1 MIDFRYH
8 LVSIVA
14 VFLALAVGIV
24 LGSTELRGAAISA
37 LDQTSNALSSKLNAA
52 DNENS
57 ALQQQVNG
65 DRSFAQAAEPVLLAH
80 LLEGRRVVVIT
91 APGAPAG
98 VVSGI
103 TTALGDAGA
112 TVSGQVALSAKFADT
127 SASNLSLLSQLT
139 QKVAP
144 VGLTLANGTPQQQ
157 AAQVLASALVSS
169 GPASSSSSGSSSSAP
184 AASGSGGSGGSGGS
198 AGSGS
203 QAAQTILSSYSAGQF
218 ITVSGQPAQGAT
230 LAVIV
235 TPATVPSG
243 GNSDPSNQAIV
254 SLAQEFGSGSAATVV
269 AGPSSASG
277 QGSAISA
284 VRSSGAANDAST
296 VDNAE
301 QVSGQIVAVQALE
314 QQMNGHKPG
323 NYGIQ
328 SDANSVGPSPAPTP
342 SVSPSV
348 STKTASAKGK
358 K

>member
-65 DRSFAQAAEPVLLAH
+65 DRSFAQTAEPVLLAH
-80 LLEGRRVVVIT
+80 LLEGKRVVVIT
-91 APGAPAG
+91 APGAPNS

-103 TTALGDAGA
+103 TTALADAGA

-144 VGLTLANGTPQQQ
+144 AGLTLANGTPQQQ

-169 GPASSSSSGSSSSAP
+169 GSSASSG
-184 AASGSGGSGGSGGS
+184 SGSGGSGRSGGS
-198 AGSGS
+198 ADSGS

-235 TPATVPSG
+235 TPATAPSD
-243 GNSDPSNQAIV
+243 GNSDPANQAIV

-269 AGPSSASG
+269 AGPFGASG
-277 QGSAISA
+277 PGSAISA
-284 VRSSGAANDAST
+284 VRSSGAADEAST
-296 VDNAE
+296 VDNAD
-301 QVSGQIVAVQALE
+301 QVSGQIVVIQALE

-323 NYGIQ
+323 DYGIQ
-328 SDANSVGPSPAPTP
+328 SDANSVGPSPAPAP

>member
-1 MIDFRYH
+1 VIDFRYH

-91 APGAPAG
+91 APGAPNS
-98 VVSGI
+98 VVGGI

-144 VGLTLANGTPQQQ
+144 AGLTLANGTPQQQ
-157 AAQVLASALVSS
+157 AAQVLAGALVSS
-169 GPASSSSSGSSSSAP
+169 GSSAS
-184 AASGSGGSGGSGGS
+184 AGSGSGGSGGSGGS
-198 AGSGS
+198 AGSGSQAAS

-254 SLAQEFGSGSAATVV
+254 SLAQEFGSGSSATVV

-284 VRSSGAANDAST
+284 VRSSGAADDAST
-296 VDNAE
+296 VDNAD
-301 QVSGQIVAVQALE
+301 QVSGQIVVVQALE

>member
-37 LDQTSNALSSKLNAA
+37 LDQTSNALSGKLNAA

-80 LLEGRRVVVIT
+80 LLEGKRVVVIT
-91 APGAPAG
+91 APGAPNS

-144 VGLTLANGTPQQQ
+144 AGLTLANGTPQQQ
-157 AAQVLASALVSS
+157 AAQALASALVSS
-169 GPASSSSSGSSSSAP
+169 GPASSSSASSG
-184 AASGSGGSGGSGGS
+184 SGSGGS
-198 AGSGS
+198 AASGS

-235 TPATVPSG
+235 TPATAPSD
-243 GNSDPSNQAIV
+243 GNSDPANQAIV

-269 AGPSSASG
+269 AGPSYASG

-284 VRSSGAANDAST
+284 VRSSGAADDAST
-296 VDNAE
+296 VDNAD
-301 QVSGQIVAVQALE
+301 QVSGQIVVVQALE

-328 SDANSVGPSPAPTP
+328 SDANSVGPSPAPAP

-348 STKTASAKGK
+348 STKTASVKGK

>member
-24 LGSTELRGAAISA
+24 LGSTELRGAAFSA
-37 LDQTSNALSSKLNAA
+37 LDRTSNALSHKLDAA
-52 DNENS
+52 NNENS
-57 ALQQQVNG
+57 ALQQEVNG

-80 LLEGRRVVVIT
+80 LLDGKRVVVIT

-127 SASNLSLLSQLT
+127 SASNLSLLDQLT
-139 QKVAP
+139 QRVVP
-144 VGLTLANGTPQQQ
+144 SGLTLANGTPQQQ

-169 GPASSSSSGSSSSAP
+169 GASS
-184 AASGSGGSGGSGGS
+184 SGSGGSSSGGSGSYTGD
-198 AGSGS
+198 S

-218 ITVSGQPAQGAT
+218 ITITGQPAQGAT

-235 TPATVPSG
+235 TPASAPAD
-243 GNSDPSNQAIV
+243 GNSDPANQAIV
-254 SLAQEFGSGSAATVV
+254 SLAQEFGSGSEATVV
-269 AGPSSASG
+269 AGPSAASG

-284 VRSSGAANDAST
+284 VRSSGAANNAST
-296 VDNAE
+296 VDNAD
-301 QVSGQIVAVQALE
+301 QVAGQTVVVQALY
-314 QQMNGHKPG
+314 QQVDGHKPG
-323 NYGIQ
+323 SYGTQ
-328 SDANSVGPSPAPTP
+328 SGANSAGPSPAPTP
-342 SVSPSV
+342 SGSPSASPRT
-348 STKTASAKGK
+348 STSLKGK

>member
-1 MIDFRYH
+1 VIDFRYH

-65 DRSFAQAAEPVLLAH
+65 DRSFAQTAEPVLLAH
-80 LLEGRRVVVIT
+80 LLEGKRVVVIT
-91 APGAPAG
+91 APGAPNS

-103 TTALGDAGA
+103 TTALADAGA

-144 VGLTLANGTPQQQ
+144 AGLTLANGTPQQQ

-169 GPASSSSSGSSSSAP
+169 ASSG
-184 AASGSGGSGGSGGS
+184 SGSGGSGRSGGS
-198 AGSGS
+198 ADSGS

-235 TPATVPSG
+235 TPATAPSD
-243 GNSDPSNQAIV
+243 GNSDPANQAIV

-269 AGPSSASG
+269 AGPFGASG
-277 QGSAISA
+277 PGSAISA
-284 VRSSGAANDAST
+284 VRSSGAADEAST
-296 VDNAE
+296 VDNAD
-301 QVSGQIVAVQALE
+301 QVSGQIVVIQALE

-323 NYGIQ
+323 DYGIQ
-328 SDANSVGPSPAPTP
+328 SDANSVGPSPAPAP